1 MEIFDE
7 YEKSTYAILSNFC
20 KRTIFNFRNKK
31 KTNFQKQVYLR
42 ILKNNISIPYI
53 NFFKYLIEK
62 KFK

>member
-31 KTNFQKQVYLR
+31 KTNFQK
-42 ILKNNISIPYI
+42 
-53 NFFKYLIEK
+53 
-62 KFK
+62 